1 MGGIEKSTATE
12 IMVKCMGHIF
22 KVSNANLVHSA
33 DGLLSKRSVDVSVD
47 WIGKNK
53 VRVQSQ
59 KLSCLSNFFVRW
71 N

>member
-1 MGGIEKSTATE
+1 MSGIEKSTATE
-12 IMVKCMGHIF
+12 IMVKCMEHIF
-22 KVSNANLVHSA
+22 KVSNANLIGNA
-33 DGLLSKRSVDVSVD
+33 DGLLSKRSVDLPVG

-59 KLSCLSNFFVRW
+59 KLSCLINFFVRW